1 MPSAWQ
7 GAWLGIWP
15 GDWFGESEGG
25 TGPDYLDAE
34 LTATGSG
41 SAQLGAEFTLAAA
54 LSVTAAGS
62 AQFGAV
68 VAGGT
73 VEEPSQG
80 GAVWTPIRRPR
91 RPRPLEAALVVVGSG
106 SAVLSPELIPAA
118 RGRTRRRWR
127 DERALLL
134 AA

>member
-34 LTATGSG
+34 LNV
-41 SAQLGAEFTLAAA
+41 LAAA
-54 LSVTAAGS
+54 SSALAARLRIVAALDASGAGS
-62 AQFGAV
+62 AVLGAV
-68 VAGGT
+68 VEGGT
-73 VEEPSQG
+73 PQEEPQA

-91 RPRPLEAALVVVGSG
+91 RPRLLEAALVVVGSG

>member
-7 GAWLGIWP
+7 GAWLGLWP

-25 TGPDYLDAE
+25 TGPAYVDAA
-34 LTATGSG
+34 LTATG
-41 SAQLGAEFTLAAA
+41 
-54 LSVTAAGS
+54 AGS

-68 VAGGT
+68 VVGGT

-80 GAVWTPIRRPR
+80 GAVWTPIRRPKR
-91 RPRPLEAALVVVGSG
+91 RPRFLLAALVVVGSG
-106 SAVLSPELIPAA
+106 GAVLSPELIPAA